1 MAYFEWTDDLLV
13 GNKEIDHDH
22 LTLIS
27 LVNELHDAIQ
37 EGKGTDI
44 LAQILHS
51 LHMYTQEHFRRE
63 EILMEQCHYKEI
75 EAHKLMHK
83 RLLDQVVILQD
94 AFDRGRS
101 KVAADTA
108 ELLRY
113 WLTHHIMIADKKIML
128 SINEFNMTDC

>member
-13 GNKEIDHDH
+13 GNKEIDHDR

-27 LVNELHDAIQ
+27 LVNELYDAIQ

-44 LAQILHS
+44 LSQILHS
-51 LHMYTQEHFRRE
+51 LHIYTQEHFRRE
-63 EILMEQCHYKEI
+63 EILMEQSHSQEI

-83 RLLDQVVILQD
+83 RLLDQVVILQV
-94 AFDRGRS
+94 AFDIGRS

-113 WLTHHIMIADKKIML
+113 WPAQYIMLADKKLSL
-128 SINEFNMTDC
+128 SIHESGLTE